1 MKIHKLFLFG
11 ALVLSF
17 SLFAQD
23 APPEISVT
31 GEQYYC
37 SDTPMNIVTYVSIT
51 DPNPEDTTLQQVFI
65 QIAEGYELGED
76 TLVLS
81 GVHPNITSTWN
92 AAQGKLA
99 LFGPA
104 TFAEFESAIEDVL
117 FQTTQVNFLE
127 DKQFSIN
134 LGNANYLPST
144 GHYYF
149 YVSSPGITWTQARDA
164 AENQD
169 YYGLTGYLATI
180 TSAEEAQLS
189 GEQTSGTGW
198 IGASD
203 AETEGTW
210 KWETGPEAGTVFWQ
224 GTANGSPVNNEFSFW
239 NSGEPNNA
247 GDEDYAHI
255 TSPNIGILGSWNDL
269 AVTGDTNP
277 GGDYHPQG
285 YIVEFGGLPNEP
297 EINLSANSTI
307 IMPRILSEDITVCG
321 VEEVTIAVESST
333 NNADW
338 YTSETEA
345 VPVHSGTTYN
355 VSLTETTTYWIL
367 PVVPACIGN
376 TERYPVT
383 VYVNPIP
390 ETNDITIIQCE
401 DEVIDGSTN
410 FNLSEYNDAVVD
422 GDLSNI
428 EVAYYSDAD
437 FLNQIDSQSYINTTN
452 NQTVFALVTNS
463 ATQCSN
469 QAEVLLVV
477 NTELSQSVII
487 EECDNLDETGLVT
500 FDLMVAETAIY
511 ANEGFDKQVEGF
523 YETYNDA
530 LLLQNPLNNN
540 YTNSQPYY
548 QVVYARVQQDGN
560 CHSIVEVELNVE
572 PLPELMEDE
581 TVYYCLNTF
590 PETISLYGGIIN
602 DVPNNY
608 YYNWSTGETTINIDI
623 NEPGS
628 YTVDVTRPNGCTNQR
643 TITVLPSSTAVVETI
658 EVSDASEYN
667 TITILTSG
675 EGEYLYAL
683 NDENGPYQ
691 ESNTFEDVASGVHT
705 VYIKDIK
712 ADCGIISEDIS
723 VLGFP
728 KFFTPN
734 GDTIN
739 DTWQISGFSS
749 QFPVTASVKI
759 FNRFGKIIT
768 VLNASNSQWDGSY
781 KGETL
786 PSDDYWFEA
795 ELADGRIYKGHFA
808 LKR

>member
-17 SLFAQD
+17 RLFAQD
-23 APPEISVT
+23 APPEISVI

-37 SDTPMNIVTYVSIT
+37 SDTPMNIVTSVSIT
-51 DPNPEDTTLQQVFI
+51 DPNPEDTTLQEVFI

-81 GVHPNITSTWN
+81 GVHPNISSVWN
-92 AAQGKLA
+92 AAQGQLA

-117 FQTTQVNFLE
+117 FQTTQTNFTQ
-127 DKQFSIN
+127 DRQFSIN

-164 AENQD
+164 AANQD

-180 TSAEEAQLS
+180 TSEEEVQLT

-224 GTANGSPVNNEFSFW
+224 GTANGNSVNGEFSYW

-255 TSPNIGILGSWNDL
+255 TSPSIGILGSWNDL

-277 GGDYHPQG
+277 GGAYHPQG

-297 EINLSANSTI
+297 EINLSAYSTI
-307 IMPRILSEDITVCG
+307 IMPRILSEDVSVCG
-321 VEEVTIAVESST
+321 TEQVTINIESST
-333 NNADW
+333 NQADW
-338 YTSETEA
+338 YTSETSII
-345 VPVHSGTTYN
+345 PVYSGLSYD
-355 VSLTETTTYWIL
+355 VMLTESTTFWIDPSVL
-367 PVVPACIGN
+367 MCSNASQ
-376 TERYPVT
+376 RFPVT
-383 VYVNPIP
+383 VTVNPIP
-390 ETNDITIIQCE
+390 SVNNITIVQCE
-401 DEVIDGSTN
+401 DEVIDGSAN
-410 FNLSEYNDAVVD
+410 FNLSEYNDAIVS

-437 FLNQIDSQSYINTTN
+437 FLNQIDDQSYVNTVN
-452 NQTVFALVTNS
+452 NQTVFVVATNTI
-463 ATQCSN
+463 TQCSN

-477 NTELSQSVII
+477 NTESSQSVTL
-487 EECDNLDETGLVT
+487 EACDSLDETGLVS
-500 FDLMVAETAIY
+500 FDLMVAETVIY
-511 ANEGFDKQVEGF
+511 ANEGFDKEVEGF

-530 LLLQNPLNNN
+530 LLLQNPLNIN
-540 YTNSQPYY
+540 YTNNQPYY
-548 QVVYARVQQDGN
+548 QVIYARVQQDGN
-560 CHSIVEVELNVE
+560 CHSIVEVVLNVK
-572 PLPELMEDE
+572 PLPELLEDE
-581 TVYYCLNTF
+581 TVFYCLNTF
-590 PETISLYGGIIN
+590 PETISLYGGIVN

-608 YYNWSTGETTINIDI
+608 YYNWSTGETTINIDV
-623 NEPGS
+623 NEPGT

-643 TITVLPSSTAVVETI
+643 VITVLASNTATIETI
-658 EVSDASEYN
+658 EITDISENN
-667 TITILTSG
+667 TITILASG

-683 NDENGPYQ
+683 DDENGPYQ
-691 ESNTFEDVASGVHT
+691 ESNTFEDVVAGVHT

-712 ADCGIISEDIS
+712 ADCGIVSEDIS

-734 GDTIN
+734 GDTVN

-749 QFPVTASVKI
+749 QFPVTASVRI
-759 FNRFGKIIT
+759 FNRFGKLIT
-768 VLNASNSQWDGSY
+768 ILNESNSQWDGTY
-781 KGETL
+781 NGKVL

-795 ELADGRIYKGHFA
+795 KLADGRTFTGHFA